1 MSQHRA
7 VRQRPPEGR
16 LWAPDAESRPTARD
30 QGVRE
35 KGDRTGGRAP
45 EDRAPWNETL
55 WNRSLGNKPLGNRS
69 LGNKSPGDKSQR
81 STSLLDRSLWER
93 SQRGGG
99 PPNTGATDGA
109 ADMVI
114 GGGPLTTAGV
124 AVVLGAACLL
134 GGLIDLL
141 LVGTAAWAIT
151 GLFLAASVYAA
162 LKVHRRGWYSA
173 VVGPPLA
180 FALGLALVAAFSP
193 HDLGSGPVGA
203 AATMLELL
211 AAKARTVFLGTA
223 AALVIVLVRKLPFSR

>member
-16 LWAPDAESRPTARD
+16 LWSPDSDSRPAARD

-35 KGDRTGGRAP
+35 EGDRTGGRITGERTARGQAP
-45 EDRAPWNETL
+45 QNTASRDRARVQP
-55 WNRSLGNKPLGNRS
+55 
-69 LGNKSPGDKSQR
+69 QR
-81 STSLLDRSLWER
+81 DGRR
-93 SQRGGG
+93 
-99 PPNTGATDGA
+99 PNIA
-109 ADMVI
+109 AAEAVI

-124 AVVLGAACLL
+124 CVVLGVASLI

-151 GLFLAASVYAA
+151 GLFLAATVYAA
-162 LKVHRRGWYSA
+162 LKVHRQGWYSA

-180 FALGLALVAAFSP
+180 FALGLSLIAVFSP
-193 HDLGSGPVGA
+193 HDLGSGLVGA

-211 AAKARTVFLGTA
+211 AQKAQAVFLGTA
-223 AALVIVLVRKLPFSR
+223 AALVIVLVRRLPFSR